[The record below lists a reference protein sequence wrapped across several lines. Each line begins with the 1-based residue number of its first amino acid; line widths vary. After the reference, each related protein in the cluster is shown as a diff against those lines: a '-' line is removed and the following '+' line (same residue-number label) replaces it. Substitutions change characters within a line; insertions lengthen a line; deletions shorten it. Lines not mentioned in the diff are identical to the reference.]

1 MMADYSK
8 LPRQKTCKIFI
19 NFPYK
24 DVSFFRKELAYLKN
38 KFTGVHKLGF
48 YISLLLTPK
57 YELEAPKE

>member
-38 KFTGVHKLGF
+38 KFTEVYLYKPSF
-48 YISLLLTPK
+48 NPK
-57 YELEAPKE
+57 I